1 MEDEFLSP
9 SSSNDSEIPLTKQM
23 EQKPA
28 SDALSGMTE
37 KEMQQHLE
45 HCMKL
50 AAENKI
56 NMKNAFGLHLIS
68 IMQNLVKQKEST
80 DLTLASLS
88 LQASSKIYASRIE
101 ALYKETYQ
109 FHGHLQTIV
118 VGGKSANSNM
128 PADFDDDMNSDE
140 AVERK
145 PQKKKLKSYLCS
157 EDSITLT
164 NTQGNSFTTM
174 PHGNFELIKSAFSTA
189 RTAKRLLDSLPL
201 ECDSCKINCA
211 TSSKCF
217 KPKESPPEAVK
228 FHLSKQIK
236 GKLTGIENLNIK
248 STEFDDIES
257 ANKTMDVFPDAAD
270 PWDGGNDTSIADNS
284 NHAVDV
290 MIDRFSILD
299 ITADIFARDISQA
312 ITKGNEID
320 ERLLPPQSALKRVLR
335 TVEKK
340 PRIVGDEKKKRE
352 KKPREPFFTMDQ
364 VVDNSLFLPG
374 KKINLTNATINEWCL
389 AETTELCTGH
399 ETLFSEL
406 ITDDE
411 SDKKNSGE
419 KVKAF
424 YTVITEMEP
433 QYCLKNYFFKRPAL
447 WKRCRRLHSPLK
459 SPFSLASNMRP
470 SSFGMLRNP
479 EIDHNASFENE
490 EGIVQSF
497 RDLSLHDSFEN
508 NHCDDGPIDLP
519 SPAKSDEPL
528 SMINNR
534 SGFLEEDI
542 QMMMVTPPELVKPL
556 NVRYNQ
562 KPLNIDS
569 DRLKTCM
576 WSVIS
581 ANLTQNSTKSVLFS
595 EVHKEVQK
603 RYKPDKHEIIPQQL
617 SFVILLILA
626 NLKELFLENTEG
638 DKDIIIRLDISD
650 STSERIEI
658 Y

>member
-1 MEDEFLSP
+1 MENEFLASSP
-9 SSSNDSEIPLTKQM
+9 SNDHENPLERQE
-23 EQKPA
+23 EQRTV
-28 SDALSGMTE
+28 SDSLSGMNE
-37 KEMQQHLE
+37 KEMQQHLD

-118 VGGKSANSNM
+118 VGGKSASNM
-128 PADFDDDMNSDE
+128 PADDDINSDE
-140 AVERK
+140 AAERK

-157 EDSITLT
+157 EDSISLS
-164 NTQGNSFTTM
+164 NPQGNSFTIK

-189 RTAKRLLDSLPL
+189 RTTNRLLDSLPL
-201 ECDSCKINCA
+201 ECDSCKMNCA
-211 TSSKCF
+211 ASSKCF
-217 KPKESPPEAVK
+217 KPKESLPDPLK
-228 FHLSKQIK
+228 FHLTKQIRA
-236 GKLTGIENLNIK
+236 KLSGIENLNIK
-248 STEFDDIES
+248 STEFDEMVS
-257 ANKTMDVFPDAAD
+257 PNKTPDVFPDND
-270 PWDGGNDTSIADNS
+270 PWDGGNDTNFADNS
-284 NHAVDV
+284 NHEMDV

-312 ITKGNEID
+312 ITKGNIID

-340 PRIVGDEKKKRE
+340 PKINGDEKKKRE
-352 KKPREPFFTMDQ
+352 KKPREPFFTIDQ
-364 VVDNSLFLPG
+364 DVDNSLFLPG
-374 KKINLTNATINEWCL
+374 KKITLTNSAISEWCL
-389 AETTELCTGH
+389 NETTELCTGH
-399 ETLFSEL
+399 NTLFSEL
-406 ITDDE
+406 VDNE
-411 SDKKNSGE
+411 SDE
-419 KVKAF
+419 KISREKGKAF

-433 QYCLKNYFFKRPAL
+433 QYSLKNYFFKRPAV
-447 WKRCRRLHSPLK
+447 WKKCRRLHSPLK
-459 SPFSLASNMRP
+459 SPFSLANNIRP

-479 EIDHNASFENE
+479 ETDQNATMENE
-490 EGIVQSF
+490 EGLVQSF

-508 NHCDDGPIDLP
+508 NNCADDPIDIP
-519 SPAKSDEPL
+519 SPTKSDEPSSFL
-528 SMINNR
+528 NNR
-534 SGFLEEDI
+534 SGFLEDDI

-576 WSVIS
+576 WNVIS
-581 ANLTQNSTKSVLFS
+581 AKLVQISENSVLFS
-595 EVHKEVQK
+595 DVHAEIQK
-603 RYKPDKHEIIPQQL
+603 RYKPDKNEMIPQQL

-626 NLKELFLENTEG
+626 NLKELYLENIEG
-638 DKDIIIRLDISD
+638 SKDIVIRMD
-650 STSERIEI
+650 SSESSSEQVEI